1 MIRNYIKITFR
12 NISRQKFYAIINIT
26 GLTIGLATSLL
37 IVLYI
42 VDEFSYD
49 RFHADINEM
58 YRVDLKARL
67 SEQYMEIAYTS
78 APISNAFV
86 EEIPEIYEGCRIA
99 FEHDINI
106 GYQEDAYTEKKV
118 LLADSNFFDF
128 FSFKLL
134 HGDIRNV
141 LRQPNSIVLT
151 LKSANKIFGYPDKT
165 ESPPLGKI
173 VKYGNEGRACII
185 TGIAEDPP
193 HNSHFQFNMI
203 LSMESW
209 ELSKK
214 PDWTN
219 NILLNYVKL
228 DNRADWKQVEA
239 KFPGMVRKYI
249 APIVKAY
256 MGIDFDD
263 FLKNGGLYEYVLE
276 PVKRIHLHS
285 TVDDTIEQRGSI
297 NTIYILSAIVL
308 FILTIACI
316 NFMNLSTAR
325 FSDRA
330 KEVGVR
336 KSLGASRGRLIL
348 QFLNESILFTLIS
361 MLLAML
367 ILNLVLPLFNTV
379 SGKVLTISS
388 LLSWEY
394 ILALIFMVFL
404 VGFLAGSYPS
414 IYLTSFKPTE
424 VLRGK
429 IKAGLKSG
437 GVRSGLV
444 VFQFSISIILIIS
457 TLLIYKQLNLLETRD
472 LGFEKE
478 NILLVRNLDALGKNK
493 NSFKE
498 EVKKISGVVNAS
510 ISTAAPPRI
519 IYSSLFEPLDG
530 TGSELGMTYCY
541 ADHDFL
547 KTMNM
552 KIVSG
557 RYFSK
562 DIPADSN
569 AVIINEAAAR
579 KIGWDE
585 AVGEKIDT
593 KYDIEQ
599 QDLKEI
605 IGVVKDFN
613 FQTLR
618 KDISPLIIFPGSAGN
633 LMLVRLSP
641 DNYTEKI
648 SQIEQIWNTIQG
660 GTTFDY
666 SFIDAEFDALYRKDQ
681 QLGKIIFIFTIL
693 AIIVACLGLLGL
705 ATFTAEQRSKEIG
718 IRKSLGASS
727 SGIVGMLSM
736 EYLKL
741 IGLAFLIAIP
751 VSYTIISWWLNNFAF
766 KINIGVVSFIIGGLL
781 AVIIALLSVSFQSV
795 KAANSNP
802 VDSLKYE

>member
-1 MIRNYIKITFR
+1 MIRNYIKIAFR

-42 VDEFSYD
+42 VDEFSFD
-49 RFHADINEM
+49 RFHTDINDM

-78 APISNAFV
+78 APIANAFV
-86 EEIPEIYEGCRIA
+86 EEIPEIREACRIA

-106 GYQEDAYTEKKV
+106 SYEDDAYTEKKV

-128 FSFKLL
+128 FSFRLL
-134 HGDIRNV
+134 HGNLKEV

-151 LKSANKIFGYPDKT
+151 EKSANKLFGYPDKT
-165 ESPPLGKI
+165 ETPPLGKI
-173 VKYGNEGRACII
+173 VKYGNDGRACII

-193 HNSHFQFNMI
+193 HNSHFQYNMI

-209 ELSKK
+209 ELSKL

-228 DNRADWKQVEA
+228 DSRADWKQVET

-256 MGIDFDD
+256 MGIEFDD
-263 FLKNGGLYEYVLE
+263 FLKNGGMYEYVLE
-276 PVKRIHLHS
+276 PVKRIHLYS

-308 FILTIACI
+308 FILVIACI

-336 KSLGASRGRLIL
+336 KSLGASRGRLVM
-348 QFLNESILFTLIS
+348 QFLNESIIFTLIS
-361 MLLAML
+361 MLLALLML
-367 ILNLVLPLFNTV
+367 YLVLPLFNSV
-379 SGKVLTISS
+379 AGKILSIST

-394 ILALIFMVFL
+394 LLALVFIIFL

-429 IKAGLKSG
+429 VKAGLKSG

-478 NILLVRNLDALGKNK
+478 NILLLRNIDALGNNK

-498 EVKKISGVVNAS
+498 EVKKLSGINNAS
-510 ISTAAPPRI
+510 ISSAAPPHI
-519 IYSSLFEPLDG
+519 IYSSIFEPMDG
-530 TGSELGMTYCY
+530 TGNEIGMTYCF

-552 KIVSG
+552 EIVAG
-557 RYFSK
+557 RFFSK

-579 KIGWDE
+579 KMGWDD
-585 AVGEKIDT
+585 ALGEKIDA
-593 KYDIEQ
+593 KWNPGD

-618 KDISPLIIFPGSAGN
+618 KEISPLIIFPGSEGN
-633 LMLVRLSP
+633 LMLISMSP
-641 DNYTEKI
+641 NDYSNKI
-648 SQIEQIWNTIQG
+648 SEIEQIWSAIAG

-666 SFIDAEFDALYRKDQ
+666 SFIDTEFDALYRKDQ
-681 QLGKIIFIFTIL
+681 QLGKIIFIFTAL

-727 SGIVGMLSM
+727 SGIVGMLSL

-741 IGLAFLIAIP
+741 IGIAFLIAIP
-751 VSYTIISWWLNNFAF
+751 VSYAIINWWLNNFAF

-781 AVIIALLSVSFQSV
+781 AVFIALLSVSFQSV

>member
-1 MIRNYIKITFR
+1 MIRNYIKIAIR

-42 VDEFSYD
+42 IDEFSFD
-49 RFHADINEM
+49 KFHADIDNM
-58 YRVDLKARL
+58 YRVDLKAQL

-78 APISNAFV
+78 APVASAFV
-86 EEIPEIYEGCRIA
+86 EEIPEINEACRIA
-99 FEHDINI
+99 FKHDINVS
-106 GYQEDAYTEKKV
+106 YEDDSYTEKKV

-134 HGDIRNV
+134 YGDINQV
-141 LRQPNSIVLT
+141 LKQPNSIVLT
-151 LKSANKIFGYPDKT
+151 EKSAIKLFGFPGKT
-165 ESPPLGKI
+165 NTPPLGKI
-173 VKYGNEGRACII
+173 IKYGNEERACVI

-209 ELSKK
+209 ELSKM

-228 DNRADWKQVEA
+228 DDQADWRLVQD

-249 APIVKAY
+249 APIVHAY
-256 MGIDFDD
+256 MGIEFDD
-263 FLKNGGLYEYVLE
+263 FLKNGGMYEYALE
-276 PVKRIHLHS
+276 PVKSIHLYT
-285 TVDDTIEQRGSI
+285 TVDHTIEQRGSI

-308 FILTIACI
+308 FILVIACI

-336 KSLGASRGRLIL
+336 KSLGASRSRLVL
-348 QFLNESILFTLIS
+348 QFLNESMVFTIIS
-361 MLLAML
+361 MILASIILYL
-367 ILNLVLPLFNTV
+367 ILPAFNNI
-379 SGKVLTISS
+379 SGKELNFDT

-394 ILALIFMVFL
+394 VFALIFIVIL
-404 VGFLAGSYPS
+404 VGVLAGSYPS
-414 IYLTSFKPTE
+414 IYLTAFKPTE

-429 IKAGLKSG
+429 VKAGLKSG
-437 GVRSGLV
+437 GIRGGLV
-444 VFQFSISIILIIS
+444 IFQFSISIILIIS

-472 LGFEKE
+472 LGFDKE
-478 NILLVRNLDALGKNK
+478 NILLVRNIDALESKKG
-493 NSFKE
+493 SFKE
-498 EVKKISGVVNAS
+498 EVKKLSGIGYVSIAS
-510 ISTAAPPRI
+510 AAPPHLT
-519 IYSSLFEPLDG
+519 YSSIFEPMDG
-530 TGSELGMTYCY
+530 SGNEIGITYCS

-552 KIVSG
+552 QIVAG

-562 DIPADSN
+562 DIPSDSN

-579 KIGWDE
+579 KMGWED
-585 AVGEKIDT
+585 AIGEKIDT
-593 KYDIEQ
+593 KWNPEVP
-599 QDLKEI
+599 DLREI
-605 IGVVKDFN
+605 IGIIKDFN

-618 KDISPLIIFPGSAGN
+618 KEISPLIIFPGSDGN
-633 LMLVRLSP
+633 LMLISMSP
-641 DNYTEKI
+641 NDYSHKI
-648 SQIEQIWNTIQG
+648 SDIEQIWSSIAG
-660 GTTFDY
+660 GSTFDY
-666 SFIDAEFDALYRKDQ
+666 SFVDSEFDALYRKDQ
-681 QLGKIIFIFTIL
+681 QLGKIIFIFTAL

-727 SGIVGMLSM
+727 AGIVRMLSL

-741 IGLAFLIAIP
+741 IGFAFMIAVP
-751 VSYTIISWWLNNFAF
+751 VSYGLINWWLNNFAF
-766 KINIGVVSFIIGGLL
+766 KINMGGFSFIIGGSIAL
-781 AVIIALLSVSFQSV
+781 IIALLSVSYQSV
-795 KAANSNP
+795 KAANTNP

>member
-1 MIRNYIKITFR
+1 MIRNYIKIAIR

-42 VDEFSYD
+42 VDEFSFD
-49 RFHADINEM
+49 RFHTDINDM

-67 SEQYMEIAYTS
+67 SEQYLEIAYTS
-78 APISNAFV
+78 APIANAFV
-86 EEIPEIYEGCRIA
+86 EEIPEIREACRIA
-99 FEHDINI
+99 FEYDINI
-106 GYQEDAYTEKKV
+106 SYEDDAYTEKKV

-134 HGDIRNV
+134 HGDLREV

-151 LKSANKIFGYPDKT
+151 EKSANKLFGYPTKT
-165 ESPPLGKI
+165 KTPPLGKI
-173 VKYGNEGRACII
+173 VKYGTEGRACII
-185 TGIAEDPP
+185 TGIAEDTP
-193 HNSHFQFNMI
+193 HNSHFQYNMI

-209 ELSKK
+209 GLSKM

-228 DNRADWKQVEA
+228 DDRADWKQVEA
-239 KFPGMVRKYI
+239 KFPGMVRKNI
-249 APIVKAY
+249 APLVKAY
-256 MGIDFDD
+256 MGIEFDD
-263 FLKNGGLYEYVLE
+263 FLKNGGMYEYVLE
-276 PVKRIHLHS
+276 PVKRIHLYS

-308 FILTIACI
+308 FILIIACI

-336 KSLGASRGRLIL
+336 KSLGASRARLIM
-348 QFLNESILFTLIS
+348 QFLNESMLFTLIS
-361 MLLAML
+361 MLLAVL
-367 ILNLVLPLFNTV
+367 ILYLVLPLFNSI
-379 SGKVLTISS
+379 SGKFLTIST

-394 ILALIFMVFL
+394 FLALIFIVIL

-429 IKAGLKSG
+429 VKAGLKSG

-457 TLLIYKQLNLLETRD
+457 TLLIYKQLNLLESRD

-478 NILLVRNLDALGKNK
+478 NVLLLRNIDALGKNK

-498 EVKKISGVVNAS
+498 EIKKISGIVNVS
-510 ISTAAPPRI
+510 ISSAAPPHI
-519 IYSSLFEPLDG
+519 IYSSIFEPMDG
-530 TGSELGMTYCY
+530 TGNELGMNYCFS
-541 ADHDFL
+541 DHDFL

-552 KIVSG
+552 QIVSG

-562 DIPADSN
+562 DIPSDSN
-569 AVIINEAAAR
+569 AVIINESAAR
-579 KIGWDE
+579 KMGWDD
-585 AVGEKIDT
+585 AIGEKIDAKWNPAT
-593 KYDIEQ
+593 R
-599 QDLKEI
+599 DLKEI
-605 IGVVKDFN
+605 IGIVKDFN

-618 KDISPLIIFPGSAGN
+618 KEISPLIIFPGSEGN
-633 LMLVRLSP
+633 LMLVSMSP
-641 DNYTEKI
+641 NDYSNKI
-648 SQIEQIWNTIQG
+648 SEIEQVWNTLNG
-660 GTTFDY
+660 NATFDY
-666 SFIDAEFDALYRKDQ
+666 SFIDTEFDALYRKDQ
-681 QLGKIIFIFTIL
+681 QLGRIIFIFTAL

-727 SGIVGMLSM
+727 TGIVGMLSL

-741 IGLAFLIAIP
+741 IGFAFLIAIP
-751 VSYTIISWWLNNFAF
+751 VSYAIISWWLNNFAF
-766 KINIGVVSFIIGGLL
+766 KINIGVVSFMVGGLL

>member
-1 MIRNYIKITFR
+1 
-12 NISRQKFYAIINIT
+12 
-26 GLTIGLATSLL
+26 
-37 IVLYI
+37 
-42 VDEFSYD
+42 
-49 RFHADINEM
+49 M

-78 APISNAFV
+78 APIANSFV
-86 EEIPEIYEGCRIA
+86 EEIPEITGACRIA

-106 GYQEDAYTEKKV
+106 SYEDDAYTEKKV
-118 LLADSNFFDF
+118 LLADSNFFNF

-134 HGDIRNV
+134 HGDLKEV
-141 LRQPNSIVLT
+141 LREPNSIVLT
-151 LKSANKIFGYPDKT
+151 EKSANKLFGYPENT
-165 ESPPLGKI
+165 EASPLGKI
-173 VKYGNEGRACII
+173 VKYGNEGRACMI

-193 HNSHFQFNMI
+193 LNSHFQFNMI
-203 LSMESW
+203 LSMDSW
-209 ELSKK
+209 ELSKI

-219 NILLNYVKL
+219 NILLTYVKL
-228 DNRADWKQVEA
+228 DKRADCKLVEA
-239 KFPGMVRKYI
+239 KFPGMVRKYV
-249 APIVKAY
+249 ASIVEAY
-256 MGIDFDD
+256 MGTEFED
-263 FLKNGGLYEYVLE
+263 FLKNGGMYEYALE
-276 PVKRIHLHS
+276 PVKRIHLYS

-308 FILTIACI
+308 FILIIACI

-336 KSLGASRGRLIL
+336 KSLGASRGRLIM
-348 QFLNESILFTLIS
+348 QFLNESILYTLIS
-361 MLLAML
+361 MLLAVF
-367 ILNLVLPLFNTV
+367 ILHFVLPFFNSI
-379 SGKVLTISS
+379 SGKILTILT

-394 ILALIFMVFL
+394 ILVFIFITLF

-414 IYLTSFKPTE
+414 IYLTSFKPAE
-424 VLRGK
+424 VLRGMV
-429 IKAGLKSG
+429 KAGLKSG

-457 TLLIYKQLNLLETRD
+457 TLLIYKQLDLLETRD

-478 NILLVRNLDALGKNK
+478 NILLLRNVDAIGNNK

-498 EVKKISGVVNAS
+498 EVKKISGILNAS
-510 ISTAAPPRI
+510 ISSAAPPHI
-519 IYSSLFEPLDG
+519 KYSSIFEPMDG
-530 TGSELGMTYCY
+530 TGNEIGMNYCY
-541 ADHDFL
+541 ADQDFL

-552 KIVSG
+552 QIASG

-569 AVIINEAAAR
+569 AVIINEAAA
-579 KIGWDE
+579 KIMGWDN
-585 AVGEKIDT
+585 AVGEKIDA
-593 KYDIEQ
+593 KWDPVAPDY
-599 QDLKEI
+599 KEI

-618 KDISPLIIFPGSAGN
+618 KKISPLIIFPGSEGN
-633 LMLVRLSP
+633 LMLVSMSP
-641 DNYTEKI
+641 NDYSNKI
-648 SQIEQIWNTIQG
+648 SEIEQVWNTMG
-660 GTTFDY
+660 GESTFDY
-666 SFIDAEFDALYRKDQ
+666 SFIDTEFDALYRKDQ
-681 QLGKIIFIFTIL
+681 QLGKIIFIFTTL

-727 SGIVGMLSM
+727 TGIVGMLSL

-741 IGLAFLIAIP
+741 IGFAFLIAVP
-751 VSYTIISWWLNNFAF
+751 VSYAIINWWLNNFAF
-766 KINIGVVSFIIGGLL
+766 KINIGVMSFIIGGSL

>member
-1 MIRNYIKITFR
+1 MIRNYIKIALR

-49 RFHADINEM
+49 RFHADINDM

-67 SEQYMEIAYTS
+67 SDQYMEIAYTS
-78 APISNAFV
+78 APIANAFL
-86 EEIPEIYEGCRIA
+86 EEIPEIRRACRIA

-106 GYQEDAYTEKKV
+106 SFEDEAYTEKKV

-134 HGDIRNV
+134 HGDLDEV

-151 LKSANKIFGYPDKT
+151 EKSANKLFGFPDNTKT
-165 ESPPLGKI
+165 PPLGKI
-173 VKYGNEGRACII
+173 IRYGTEGRACII

-256 MGIDFDD
+256 MGIEFDD
-263 FLKNGGLYEYVLE
+263 FLKNGGMYEYFLE
-276 PVKRIHLHS
+276 PVKRIHLFS
-285 TVDDTIEQRGSI
+285 TVDNTIEQRGSI

-308 FILTIACI
+308 FILIIACI

-367 ILNLVLPLFNTV
+367 ILYMVLPLFNSI
-379 SGKVLTISS
+379 SGKILTIYT

-394 ILALIFMVFL
+394 IFALIFIIIL

-429 IKAGLKSG
+429 VKAGLKSG

-478 NILLVRNLDALGKNK
+478 NVLLIRNVEALGNNR

-498 EVKKISGVVNAS
+498 EVKKIPGILNVS
-510 ISTAAPPRI
+510 ISSAAPPHI
-519 IYSSLFEPLDG
+519 IYSSLFEPMDG

-552 KIVSG
+552 QIVSG

-562 DIPADSN
+562 DIPSDSN
-569 AVIINEAAAR
+569 AVIINESAAR
-579 KIGWDE
+579 KMGWDE
-585 AVGEKIDT
+585 AIGEKIDAKWDSDT
-593 KYDIEQ
+593 P
-599 QDLKEI
+599 DLREI

-618 KDISPLIIFPGSAGN
+618 KDISPLIIFPGSEGN
-633 LMLVRLSP
+633 LMLVSMSP
-641 DNYTEKI
+641 NDYPEKI
-648 SQIEQIWNTIQG
+648 SRIEEVWKSINSG
-660 GTTFDY
+660 ATFDY
-666 SFIDAEFDALYRKDQ
+666 SFVDTEFDALYRKDQ
-681 QLGKIIFIFTIL
+681 QLGKIIFIFTAL

-727 SGIVGMLSM
+727 SGIGGMLSL

-751 VSYTIISWWLNNFAF
+751 VSYVIINWWLNNFAF
-766 KINIGVVSFIIGGLL
+766 KINIGVLSFIIGGLL

>member
-1 MIRNYIKITFR
+1 MIRNYIKIAIR

-42 VDEFSYD
+42 VDEFSFD
-49 RFHADINEM
+49 KFHADVDEM

-78 APISNAFV
+78 APIANAFV
-86 EEIPEIYEGCRIA
+86 EEIPEIEEACRIA
-99 FEHDINI
+99 FENDINVS
-106 GYQEDAYTEKKV
+106 YEEDSYTEKKV

-128 FSFKLL
+128 FSFKLI
-134 HGDIRNV
+134 HGDIKEV
-141 LRQPNSIVLT
+141 LKQPNSIVLT
-151 LKSANKIFGYPDKT
+151 EKSANKLFGYPGRT
-165 ESPPLGKI
+165 NTPPLGKI
-173 VKYGNEGRACII
+173 IKYGNEGRACVIS
-185 TGIAEDPP
+185 GIAENPP

-203 LSMESW
+203 LSMDSW
-209 ELSKK
+209 ELSKM

-228 DNRADWKQVEA
+228 DDRADWKIVQD

-249 APIVKAY
+249 APIVQAY
-256 MGIDFDD
+256 MGIEFDD
-263 FLKNGGLYEYVLE
+263 FLKNGGMYEYALE
-276 PVKRIHLHS
+276 PVKRIHLYS

-308 FILTIACI
+308 FIMIIACI

-336 KSLGASRGRLIL
+336 KSLGASRGRLVM
-348 QFLNESILFTLIS
+348 QFLNESMVFTIIS
-361 MLLAML
+361 MILASFIL
-367 ILNLVLPLFNTV
+367 ILVLPAFNTI
-379 SGKVLTISS
+379 SGKELTFTT

-394 ILALIFMVFL
+394 LLGLIIIVII
-404 VGFLAGSYPS
+404 VGVLAGSYPS
-414 IYLTSFKPTE
+414 IYLTAFKPTE

-429 IKAGLKSG
+429 VKAGLKSG
-437 GVRSGLV
+437 GIRSGLV

-478 NILLVRNLDALGKNK
+478 NVLLLRNIDALGSNK
-493 NSFKE
+493 ISFKE
-498 EVKKISGVVNAS
+498 EVKKISGIGNVS
-510 ISTAAPPRI
+510 ISSAAPPHI
-519 IYSSLFEPLDG
+519 IYSSIFEPMDG
-530 TGSELGMTYCY
+530 SGNEIGMNYCF
-541 ADHDFL
+541 ADEDFL
-547 KTMNM
+547 NTMNM
-552 KIVSG
+552 QIVAG

-562 DIPADSN
+562 EIPSDSN

-579 KIGWDE
+579 KMGWDD
-585 AVGEKIDT
+585 AIGEKIDA
-593 KYDIEQ
+593 KWDPGKP
-599 QDLKEI
+599 DFKEI
-605 IGVVKDFN
+605 VGIVKDFN

-618 KDISPLIIFPGSAGN
+618 KEISPLIIFPGSQGN
-633 LMLVRLSP
+633 LMLISLTTNDYSG
-641 DNYTEKI
+641 KI
-648 SQIEQIWNTIQG
+648 SEIEAIWNTVAG

-666 SFIDAEFDALYRKDQ
+666 SFIDSEFDALYRKDQ
-681 QLGKIIFIFTIL
+681 QLGKIIFIFTAL

-727 SGIVGMLSM
+727 TGIVGMLSL

-741 IGLAFLIAIP
+741 IGFAFIIAVP
-751 VSYTIISWWLNNFAF
+751 VSYGIINWWLNNFAF
-766 KINIGVVSFIIGGLL
+766 KINIGVVSFLIGGSIAL
-781 AVIIALLSVSFQSV
+781 IIALLSVSYQSV
-795 KAANSNP
+795 KAASNNP

>member
-1 MIRNYIKITFR
+1 MVRNYIKFALR

-49 RFHADINEM
+49 RFHADINDM

-78 APISNAFV
+78 APIANAFL
-86 EEIPEIYEGCRIA
+86 EEIPEISEACRIA
-99 FEHDINI
+99 FEHNVNLSYED
-106 GYQEDAYTEKKV
+106 DAYIEKKV
-118 LLADSNFFDF
+118 ILADSNFFDF

-134 HGDIRNV
+134 HGDLKEA

-151 LKSANKIFGYPDKT
+151 EKSANKLFGFPDNT
-165 ESPPLGKI
+165 ETPPLGKI
-173 VKYGNEGRACII
+173 IKYGTEGRACII

-228 DNRADWKQVEA
+228 DTRSDWKQVED

-256 MGIDFDD
+256 MGIEFDD
-263 FLKNGGLYEYVLE
+263 FLKNGGMYEFCLE
-276 PVKRIHLHS
+276 PVKRIHLFS

-308 FILTIACI
+308 FILIIACI

-367 ILNLVLPLFNTV
+367 ILNMVLPIFNSI
-379 SGKVLTISS
+379 SGKILTINT

-394 ILALIFMVFL
+394 IIALIFIILL

-429 IKAGLKSG
+429 VKAGLKSG

-478 NILLVRNLDALGKNK
+478 NVLLIRNVEVLGNNR

-498 EVKKISGVVNAS
+498 EVKKISGIENVS
-510 ISTAAPPRI
+510 ISSAAPPHI
-519 IYSSLFEPLDG
+519 IYSSLFEPMDG
-530 TGSELGMTYCY
+530 TGNELGMTYCFS
-541 ADHDFL
+541 DHDFL
-547 KTMNM
+547 GTMNM
-552 KIVSG
+552 QIISG

-579 KIGWDE
+579 KIGWDD
-585 AVGEKIDT
+585 AVGEKINTKWDSDT
-593 KYDIEQ
+593 P
-599 QDLKEI
+599 DLKEI

-618 KDISPLIIFPGSAGN
+618 KDISPLIIFPGSDGN
-633 LMLVRLSP
+633 LMLVRMSP
-641 DNYTEKI
+641 NNYPEKI
-648 SQIEQIWNTIQG
+648 SRIEQVWKSINSG
-660 GTTFDY
+660 STFDY
-666 SFIDAEFDALYRKDQ
+666 SFIDTEFDALYRKDQ
-681 QLGKIIFIFTIL
+681 QLGKIVLIFTAL

-727 SGIVGMLSM
+727 TGIVGMLSL

-751 VSYTIISWWLNNFAF
+751 VSYAIINWWLNNFAF
-766 KINIGVVSFIIGGLL
+766 KINIGVLSFIIGGLL
-781 AVIIALLSVSFQSV
+781 AVTIALLSVSFQSV

>member
-1 MIRNYIKITFR
+1 MIRNYIKIALR

-49 RFHADINEM
+49 MFHADINDM

-67 SEQYMEIAYTS
+67 SDQYMEIAYTS
-78 APISNAFV
+78 APIANAFL
-86 EEIPEIYEGCRIA
+86 EEIPEIRGGCRIA

-106 GYQEDAYTEKKV
+106 SYEDDAYTEKKV

-134 HGDIRNV
+134 HGD
-141 LRQPNSIVLT
+141 LKEALSQPNSIVLT
-151 LKSANKIFGYPDKT
+151 EKSAKKLFGFPDIT
-165 ESPPLGKI
+165 ETPPLGKI
-173 VKYGNEGRACII
+173 IRYGTEGRACII

-256 MGIDFDD
+256 MGIEFDD
-263 FLKNGGLYEYVLE
+263 FLKNGGMYEYFLE
-276 PVKRIHLHS
+276 PVKRIHLFS
-285 TVDDTIEQRGSI
+285 TVDNTIEQRGSI

-308 FILTIACI
+308 FILIIACI

-367 ILNLVLPLFNTV
+367 ILYMVLPLFNSI
-379 SGKVLTISS
+379 SGKILTIYT

-394 ILALIFMVFL
+394 IFALIFIILL

-429 IKAGLKSG
+429 VKAGLKSG

-478 NILLVRNLDALGKNK
+478 NVLLIRNVEALGN
-493 NSFKE
+493 NRNTFKE
-498 EVKKISGVVNAS
+498 EVKKIPGILNVS
-510 ISTAAPPRI
+510 ISSAAPPHI
-519 IYSSLFEPLDG
+519 IYSSLFEPMDG

-552 KIVSG
+552 QIVSG

-562 DIPADSN
+562 DIPSDSN
-569 AVIINEAAAR
+569 AVIINESAAR
-579 KIGWDE
+579 KMGWDE
-585 AVGEKIDT
+585 AIGEKLDA
-593 KYDIEQ
+593 KWDSDAP
-599 QDLKEI
+599 DLREI

-618 KDISPLIIFPGSAGN
+618 KDISPLIIFPGSDGN
-633 LMLVRLSP
+633 LMLVSLSP
-641 DNYTEKI
+641 NDYPDKI
-648 SQIEQIWNTIQG
+648 SRIEQVWKSINSG
-660 GTTFDY
+660 ATFDY
-666 SFIDAEFDALYRKDQ
+666 SFVDTEFDALYRKDQ
-681 QLGKIIFIFTIL
+681 QLGKIIFIFTAL

-727 SGIVGMLSM
+727 IGIVGMLSL

-751 VSYTIISWWLNNFAF
+751 VSYVIINWWLNNFAF
-766 KINIGVVSFIIGGLL
+766 KINIGVLSFIIGGLL